1 MRLTLVFF
9 WHFLVS
15 LLHWYLS
22 TGCFNVMGFL
32 WIQGLF
38 PVIFLLLF
46 NVVFWIWFHLM
57 DVLIR
62 LRILNASIERLLDK
76 HIQQLC
82 ACMCVLW
89 TDMFSCV
96 AVVVLCVLF
105 IQSGLKIWFF
115 IFSLQ
120 CCSLR
125 CETTVHDVN
134 MPKLSVVFV
143 WACVCVACVCE
154 IVCVWERACVSLW
167 VCVCAYVCACISLC
181 VCVCVRACMWGR
193 VCVFLCRF
201 VSLCVCVCVCAYV
214 CACVSLCMRVC
225 LCESVCA
232 CACVCVLVLASV
244 WGRACM
250 CVCFCES
257 VCVRVLVYVMESL
270 YVHVCLSLS
279 VCVHAC
285 KQVTVKD

>member
-201 VSLCVCVCVCAYV
+201 VSLCVCVCICMCMCELVH
-214 CACVSLCMRVC
+214 ACVSLWVCVCVCMCVC
-225 LCESVCA
+225 T
-232 CACVCVLVLASV
+232 CACVCV
-244 WGRACM
+244 R
-250 CVCFCES
+250 
-257 VCVRVLVYVMESL
+257 ESL
-270 YVHVCLSLS
+270 YVCVFLWVCMCACAR
-279 VCVHAC
+279 VCDGELVCAC
-285 KQVTVKD
+285 VFVFERMCACV